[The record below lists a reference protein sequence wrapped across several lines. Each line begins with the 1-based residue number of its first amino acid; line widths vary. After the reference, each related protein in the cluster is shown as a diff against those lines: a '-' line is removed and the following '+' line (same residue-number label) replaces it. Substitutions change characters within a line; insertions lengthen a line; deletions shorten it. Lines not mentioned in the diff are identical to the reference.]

1 MPSTYMSWAERGG
14 PRLAEALKM
23 ARVSQSE
30 LARAVG
36 IHASTVNRWLTGE
49 RLPDADELERACRLL
64 GLSAD
69 VLLGLDPGEQTEEEV
84 AQRVEMLGRQVQ
96 ALAKRMRRD
105 G

>member
-1 MPSTYMSWAERGG
+1 MPSVLMSWSDRGG
-14 PRLAEALKM
+14 PRLADALKT

-30 LARAVG
+30 LARAIG
-36 IHASTVNRWLTGE
+36 IHPSTVNRWLTGE
-49 RLPDADELERACRLL
+49 RLPDADELERACRHL

-69 VLLGLDPGEQTEEEV
+69 ILLGLDPGDQTEDEV

-96 ALAKRMRRD
+96 ALAKRMRRT